1 MGRTA
6 RSVSCF
12 WLAVLPFA
20 VQGADVALAGV
31 IGARAVLVIDAGA
44 PQTLAVGARSREGV
58 KLVALR
64 DEIATVE
71 VDGRRETL
79 RLGEHAIHV
88 KGGQEAVRLQL
99 QADSQGHFVSRG
111 RINGI
116 EVNLLVDTGATFVSL
131 GRSDAK
137 RIGLDY
143 TKGER
148 GLTATANGTVPVWR
162 MRLDTVELGS
172 MTLHNVDASVHESEL
187 PMTLLGMSFLNR
199 TQWQRDGDKL
209 ILQKRY

>member
-79 RLGEHAIHV
+79 RLGEHAVHV
-88 KGGQEAVRLQL
+88 KGGQQAARLQL

-148 GLTATANGTVPVWR
+148 ALTATANGTVPVWR
-162 MRLDTVELGS
+162 MRLDTVELGG
-172 MTLHNVDASVHESEL
+172 MALHNVDASVHESEL
-187 PMTLLGMSFLNR
+187 PLVLLGMSFLNR

>member
-79 RLGEHAIHV
+79 RLGEHAVHV
-88 KGGQEAVRLQL
+88 KGGQQAARLQL

-148 GLTATANGTVPVWR
+148 ALTATANGTVPVWR
-162 MRLDTVELGS
+162 MRLDTVELGG

-187 PMTLLGMSFLNR
+187 PLVLLGMSFLNR

>member
-79 RLGEHAIHV
+79 RLGEHAVHV
-88 KGGQEAVRLQL
+88 KGGQQAARLQL

-187 PMTLLGMSFLNR
+187 PLVLLGMSFLNR

>member
-6 RSVSCF
+6 RSVSFF

-79 RLGEHAIHV
+79 RLGEHAVHV
-88 KGGQEAVRLQL
+88 KGGQQAARLQL

-162 MRLDTVELGS
+162 MRLDTVELGG

-187 PMTLLGMSFLNR
+187 PLVLLGMSFLNR

>member
-1 MGRTA
+1 MGQAA
-6 RSVSCF
+6 RGVLSV

-20 VQGADVALAGV
+20 VQGADVALAGI

-71 VDGRRETL
+71 IDGRRESL
-79 RLGEHAIHV
+79 RLGERAIHV
-88 KGGQEAVRLQL
+88 KGGQEAARLQL

-116 EVNLLVDTGATFVSL
+116 AVNFLVDTGATFVSL

-148 GLTATANGTVPVWR
+148 ALTATANGTVPVWR

>member
-162 MRLDTVELGS
+162 MRLDTVELGG
-172 MTLHNVDASVHESEL
+172 MTMHNVDASVHESEL
-187 PMTLLGMSFLNR
+187 PLVLLGMSFLNR

>member
-1 MGRTA
+1 MRRFA
-6 RSVSCF
+6 RGVLGF

-20 VQGADVALAGV
+20 VQGTDVALAGV
-31 IGARAVLVIDAGA
+31 IGGRAVVVINAGA
-44 PQTLAVGARSREGV
+44 PQMLAVGSRSREGV

-64 DEIATVE
+64 DDIATVE
-71 VDGRRETL
+71 IDGKRETL
-79 RLGEHAIHV
+79 HLGERAVHV
-88 KGGQEAVRLQL
+88 QGGKPAARLQL

-116 EVNLLVDTGATFVSL
+116 AVSFLVDTGATFVTL

-162 MRLDTVELGS
+162 VRLDTVELGN
-172 MTLHNVDASVHESEL
+172 MTLRNVDASVHENEL
-187 PMTLLGMSFLNR
+187 PLALLGMSFLNR

>member
-6 RSVSCF
+6 RSVLCF

-20 VQGADVALAGV
+20 VQGAGVALAGV

-79 RLGEHAIHV
+79 RLGEHAVHV
-88 KGGQEAVRLQL
+88 KGGQQAARLQL

-148 GLTATANGTVPVWR
+148 ALTATANGTVPVWR
-162 MRLDTVELGS
+162 MRLDTVELGG

-187 PMTLLGMSFLNR
+187 PLVLLGMSFLNR

>member
-162 MRLDTVELGS
+162 MRLDTVELGG

-187 PMTLLGMSFLNR
+187 PLVLLGMSFLNR

>member
-20 VQGADVALAGV
+20 VQGAGVALAGV

-79 RLGEHAIHV
+79 RLGEHAVHV
-88 KGGQEAVRLQL
+88 KGGQQAARLQL

-148 GLTATANGTVPVWR
+148 ALTATANGTVPVWR
-162 MRLDTVELGS
+162 MRLDTVELGG
-172 MTLHNVDASVHESEL
+172 MALHNVDASVHESEL
-187 PMTLLGMSFLNR
+187 PLVLLGMSFLNR

>member
-71 VDGRRETL
+71 VDGRRKTL
-79 RLGEHAIHV
+79 RLGEHAVHV
-88 KGGQEAVRLQL
+88 KGGHQAARLQL

-162 MRLDTVELGS
+162 MRLDTVELGG

-187 PMTLLGMSFLNR
+187 PLVLLGMSFLNR

>member
-20 VQGADVALAGV
+20 VQGANVALAGV

-71 VDGRRETL
+71 VDGGA
-79 RLGEHAIHV
+79 RLYAW
-88 KGGQEAVRLQL
+88 
-99 QADSQGHFVSRG
+99 VSTR
-111 RINGI
+111 
-116 EVNLLVDTGATFVSL
+116 F
-131 GRSDAK
+131 
-137 RIGLDY
+137 
-143 TKGER
+143 
-148 GLTATANGTVPVWR
+148 
-162 MRLDTVELGS
+162 M
-172 MTLHNVDASVHESEL
+172 
-187 PMTLLGMSFLNR
+187 
-199 TQWQRDGDKL
+199 
-209 ILQKRY
+209 

>member
-148 GLTATANGTVPVWR
+148 ALTATANGTVPVWR
-162 MRLDTVELGS
+162 MRLDTVELGG

-187 PMTLLGMSFLNR
+187 PLVLLGMSFLNR

>member
-71 VDGRRETL
+71 VDGRSETL
-79 RLGEHAIHV
+79 RLGEHAVHV
-88 KGGQEAVRLQL
+88 KGGQQAARLQL

-162 MRLDTVELGS
+162 MRLDTVELGG

-187 PMTLLGMSFLNR
+187 PLVLLGMSFLNR

>member
-6 RSVSCF
+6 RSVLCF

-20 VQGADVALAGV
+20 VQGAGVALAGV

-143 TKGER
+143 TKGGR

-162 MRLDTVELGS
+162 MRLDTVELGG
-172 MTLHNVDASVHESEL
+172 MTMHNVDASVHESEL
-187 PMTLLGMSFLNR
+187 PLVLLGMSFLNR

>member
-1 MGRTA
+1 MGQAA
-6 RSVSCF
+6 RGVLSV

-162 MRLDTVELGS
+162 MRLDTVELGG
-172 MTLHNVDASVHESEL
+172 MTMHNVDASVHESEL

>member
-6 RSVSCF
+6 RSVLCF

-79 RLGEHAIHV
+79 RLGEHAVHV
-88 KGGQEAVRLQL
+88 KGGQQAARLQL

-162 MRLDTVELGS
+162 MRLDTVELGG
-172 MTLHNVDASVHESEL
+172 MTMHNVDASVHESEL
-187 PMTLLGMSFLNR
+187 PLVLLGMSFLNR

>member
-1 MGRTA
+1 MGQAA
-6 RSVSCF
+6 RGVLSV

-20 VQGADVALAGV
+20 VQGADVALAGI

-116 EVNLLVDTGATFVSL
+116 AVNFLVDTGATFVSL

-162 MRLDTVELGS
+162 MRLDTVELGG

-187 PMTLLGMSFLNR
+187 PLVLLGMSFLNR

>member
-6 RSVSCF
+6 RSVLCF

-162 MRLDTVELGS
+162 MRLDTVELGG
-172 MTLHNVDASVHESEL
+172 MTMHNVDASVHESEL
-187 PMTLLGMSFLNR
+187 PLVLLGMSFLNR

>member
-6 RSVSCF
+6 RRVLCF

-162 MRLDTVELGS
+162 MRLDTVELGG
-172 MTLHNVDASVHESEL
+172 MTLHNVDASVHENEL
-187 PMTLLGMSFLNR
+187 PLVLLGMSFLNR

>member
-79 RLGEHAIHV
+79 RLGEHAVHV
-88 KGGQEAVRLQL
+88 KGGQQAARLQL

-162 MRLDTVELGS
+162 MRLDTVELGG

-187 PMTLLGMSFLNR
+187 PLVLLGMSFLNR

>member
-1 MGRTA
+1 
-6 RSVSCF
+6 VLCF

-20 VQGADVALAGV
+20 VQGAEVALAGV
-31 IGARAVLVIDAGA
+31 IGARAVLVVDAGA

-71 VDGRRETL
+71 VDGRSETL
-79 RLGEHAIHV
+79 RLGEHAVHV
-88 KGGQEAVRLQL
+88 KGGQQAARLQL

-131 GRSDAK
+131 GRTDAK

-162 MRLDTVELGS
+162 MRLDTVELGG

-187 PMTLLGMSFLNR
+187 PLVLLGMSFLNR

>member
-6 RSVSCF
+6 RSVLCF

-20 VQGADVALAGV
+20 VQGAEVALAGV
-31 IGARAVLVIDAGA
+31 IGARAVLVVDAGA

-79 RLGEHAIHV
+79 RLGEHAVHV
-88 KGGQEAVRLQL
+88 KGGQQAARLQL

-131 GRSDAK
+131 GRTDAK

-162 MRLDTVELGS
+162 MRLDTVELGG

-187 PMTLLGMSFLNR
+187 PLVLLGMSFLNR

>member
-88 KGGQEAVRLQL
+88 KGWQEAVRLQL

-162 MRLDTVELGS
+162 MRLDTVELGG

-187 PMTLLGMSFLNR
+187 PLVLLGMSFLNR

>member
-58 KLVALR
+58 TLVALR

-79 RLGEHAIHV
+79 RLGEHAVHV
-88 KGGQEAVRLQL
+88 KGGQQAARLQL

-148 GLTATANGTVPVWR
+148 ALTATANGTVPVWR
-162 MRLDTVELGS
+162 MRLDTVELGG
-172 MTLHNVDASVHESEL
+172 MALHNVDASVHESEL
-187 PMTLLGMSFLNR
+187 PLVLLGMSFLNR

>member
-1 MGRTA
+1 M
-6 RSVSCF
+6 
-12 WLAVLPFA
+12 
-20 VQGADVALAGV
+20 
-31 IGARAVLVIDAGA
+31 
-44 PQTLAVGARSREGV
+44 
-58 KLVALR
+58 
-64 DEIATVE
+64 
-71 VDGRRETL
+71 
-79 RLGEHAIHV
+79 
-88 KGGQEAVRLQL
+88 KGGHQAARLQL

-162 MRLDTVELGS
+162 MRLDTVELGG

-187 PMTLLGMSFLNR
+187 PLVLLGMSFLNR

>member
-6 RSVSCF
+6 RSVSFF

-79 RLGEHAIHV
+79 RLGEHAVHV
-88 KGGQEAVRLQL
+88 KGGHQAARLQL

-162 MRLDTVELGS
+162 MRLDTVELGG

-187 PMTLLGMSFLNR
+187 PLVLLGMSFLNR
-199 TQWQRDGDKL
+199 TQWQRDGEKL

>member
-1 MGRTA
+1 MRRVA
-6 RSVSCF
+6 RGLLGFS
-12 WLAVLPFA
+12 LAVLPFA

-31 IGARAVLVIDAGA
+31 IGARAVVVVNAGA
-44 PQTLAVGARSREGV
+44 PQMLAVGSQSREGV

-64 DEIATVE
+64 DDIATVE
-71 VDGRRETL
+71 VGGRRETL
-79 RLGEHAIHV
+79 RLGERAVHV
-88 KGGQEAVRLQL
+88 EGGQQAARLQL

-116 EVNLLVDTGATFVSL
+116 AVSFLVDTGATFVTL

-162 MRLDTVELGS
+162 VRLDAVELGG
-172 MTLHNVDASVHESEL
+172 MTLHNVDASVHENEL
-187 PMTLLGMSFLNR
+187 PVALLGMSFLNR
-199 TQWQRDGDKL
+199 TQWQREGDKL

>member
-58 KLVALR
+58 TLVALR

-79 RLGEHAIHV
+79 RLGEHAVHV
-88 KGGQEAVRLQL
+88 KGGQQAARLQL

-148 GLTATANGTVPVWR
+148 ALTATANGTVPVWR
-162 MRLDTVELGS
+162 MRLDTVELGG

-187 PMTLLGMSFLNR
+187 PLVLLGMSFLNR

>member
-79 RLGEHAIHV
+79 RLGEHAVHV
-88 KGGQEAVRLQL
+88 KGGQQAARLQL

-162 MRLDTVELGS
+162 MRLDTVELGG
-172 MTLHNVDASVHESEL
+172 MTMHNVDASVHESEL
-187 PMTLLGMSFLNR
+187 PLVLLGMSFLNR